1 MSKENPI
8 HIKLLEL
15 EKKSLTEL
23 KIELKRGKE
32 ELDTIEQWIIE
43 QWYTMIED
51 YLHGADNW
59 KYEIEEHENARLI
72 VSYCKDLMQQKRAKR
87 KGVKQ

>member
-8 HIKLLEL
+8 HTRLLEL
-15 EKKSLTEL
+15 ERKSLTEL
-23 KIELKRGKE
+23 KTELKKGKE
-32 ELDTIEQWIIE
+32 ELDNIEEWILAE
-43 QWYTMIED
+43 WYTMIED

-72 VSYCKDLMQQKRAKR
+72 VSYCKDLIKQKRGK
-87 KGVKQ
+87 

>member
-8 HIKLLEL
+8 HTRLLEL
-15 EKKSLTEL
+15 ERKSLTEL
-23 KIELKRGKE
+23 KTDLKKGKE
-32 ELDTIEQWIIE
+32 ELDNIEEWIIAE
-43 QWYTMIED
+43 WYTMIED

-72 VSYCKDLMQQKRAKR
+72 VSYCKDLLQLKKREK
-87 KGVKQ
+87 

>member
-8 HIKLLEL
+8 HTRLLEL
-15 EKKSLTEL
+15 ERKSLTEL
-23 KIELKRGKE
+23 KTELKKGKE
-32 ELDTIEQWIIE
+32 ELDNIEEWIIAE
-43 QWYTMIED
+43 WYTMIED

-72 VSYCKDLMQQKRAKR
+72 VSYCKDLIKQKRGK
-87 KGVKQ
+87 

>member
-8 HIKLLEL
+8 HTRLLEL
-15 EKKSLTEL
+15 EGKSLTEL
-23 KIELKRGKE
+23 KTELKKGKE
-32 ELDTIEQWIIE
+32 ELDNIEGWIIE
-43 QWYTMIED
+43 QWYMMMED

-72 VSYCKDLMQQKRAKR
+72 VSYCKDLIQLKKREK
-87 KGVKQ
+87 